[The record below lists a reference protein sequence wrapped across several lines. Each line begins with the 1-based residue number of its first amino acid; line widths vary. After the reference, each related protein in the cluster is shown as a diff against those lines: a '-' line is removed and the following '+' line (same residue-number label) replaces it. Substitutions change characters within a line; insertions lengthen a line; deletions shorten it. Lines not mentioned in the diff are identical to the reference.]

1 MVVRIWVYRLGDM
14 NLLPMKCLVIALAL
28 TCANVH
34 AKGVAAVKA
43 QSYHDDAKASVF
55 MFESVSATSVIIT
68 FDIKGQKPYSIIKSD
83 KLAYVEV
90 VDRIGDI
97 TKDSDIEPYRKSLKE
112 CEVFTSKY
120 TKSKPLLTPYIEMIS
135 GVVEK
140 YDSGLVRRSGKW
152 VTKEDFSNDKVRF
165 ELSSIAKQ
173 KTHITPEI
181 STLKKEIEASKRE
194 VLAVQKD
201 KSTMVTSIND
211 RFIDIADDADT
222 ETKEQTGDVEDAPQ
236 SDKVVESVNLEDVKS
251 KKRLNGQIF
260 IVRKDR
266 QNVKMGAVRV
276 FLFDKAVITKIL
288 RDACIEFESANGV
301 GAYVS
306 EVSDRTER
314 LNKMRKRYN
323 NSPEISAMIT
333 SLLGNIKSK
342 SSILSKPEIEL
353 PSLMWENFEAR
364 KDYYSNAGFTMD
376 YTQWCIEELF
386 EYGLKDAREYAV
398 SDADGTFTLN
408 MPVGQ
413 ACVVVAKA
421 SRSVLK
427 EDSEKYFW
435 IVSIS
440 ADSDKKIMLY
450 NDNMLDDD
458 MMIDI
463 LAASGNLDYIKSHER
478 EKKTQVIQNKLGM
491 PKLITLGTLLEFQKV
506 IGDLSKIETEE
517 SNWLSKLNHLE
528 QELER
533 QKSRLSKLET
543 RERQLISKP

>member
-1 MVVRIWVYRLGDM
+1 M

-34 AKGVAAVKA
+34 AKGVAAVKT
-43 QSYHDDAKASVF
+43 QDYHADSSASLFV
-55 MFESVSATSVIIT
+55 FESVELTNAIIT
-68 FDIKGQKPYSIIKSD
+68 FNIKGRKPYSVTKNNSV
-83 KLAYVEV
+83 AYVDV
-90 VDRIGDI
+90 IDSIGDI
-97 TKDSDIEPYRKSLKE
+97 TNDSEILPYRSSIKE
-112 CEVFTSKY
+112 CEMFTSKY
-120 TKSKPLLTPYIEMIS
+120 TKSKPLLAPYIKMIS
-135 GVVEK
+135 DVVEK
-140 YDSGLVRRSGKW
+140 YDNGLVRRSGKW
-152 VTKEDFSNDKVRF
+152 MTKGDFLNDKVRF

-211 RFIDIADDADT
+211 RFIDITDNANT
-222 ETKEQTGDVEDAPQ
+222 ETKEQTGDAEDVPQ
-236 SDKVVESVNLEDVKS
+236 RDKVAESVNLEDVKS
-251 KKRLNGQIF
+251 KKSNGQIF

-314 LNKMRKRYN
+314 LNKMRRRYN

-333 SLLGNIKSK
+333 SLLGDIKSK
-342 SSILSKPEIEL
+342 SSILSKPEIKL
-353 PSLMWENFEAR
+353 LSLMWENFEAR
-364 KDYYSNAGFTMD
+364 KDYYSNAGFTMN

-386 EYGLKDAREYAV
+386 EYGLEKAREYAV
-398 SDADGTFTLN
+398 SDADGAFTLN

-463 LAASGNLDYIKSHER
+463 LAASGNLDYIKSHGR
-478 EKKTQVIQNKLGM
+478 GKKIQAIQNKFGM
-491 PKLITLGTLLEFQKV
+491 PELMTFGTLLEFQKA
-506 IGDLSKIETEE
+506 IGELSKIETVE
-517 SNWLSKLNHLE
+517 SNWLSKLNRLE